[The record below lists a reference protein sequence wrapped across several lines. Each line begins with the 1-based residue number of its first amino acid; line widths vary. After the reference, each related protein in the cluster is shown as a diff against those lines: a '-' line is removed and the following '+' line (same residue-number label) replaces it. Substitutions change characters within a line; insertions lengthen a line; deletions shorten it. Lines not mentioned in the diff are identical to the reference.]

1 MMDMAT
7 NKIMMPMSSAG
18 ILGIGSNM
26 ELAGIKVSPK
36 AIVAGALIFIFMVK
50 IADKLLIK

>member
-1 MMDMAT
+1 
-7 NKIMMPMSSAG
+7 MMPMSSAG

-36 AIVAGALIFIFMVK
+36 VVFAGALIFIFIVK
-50 IADKLLIK
+50 IVDKFVR

>member
-1 MMDMAT
+1 MASS
-7 NKIMMPMSSAG
+7 KAMMPMSSAG

-36 AIVAGALIFIFMVK
+36 IILVLALAFIFAVK
-50 IADKLLIK
+50 IADKIFMN